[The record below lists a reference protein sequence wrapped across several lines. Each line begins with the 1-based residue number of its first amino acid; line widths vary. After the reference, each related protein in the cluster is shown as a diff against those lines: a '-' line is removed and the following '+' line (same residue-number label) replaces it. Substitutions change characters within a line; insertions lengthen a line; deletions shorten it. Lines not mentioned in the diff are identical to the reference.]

1 VREYVVDRREPGGIV
16 ADRDNLPQAKTL
28 DDRFKIA
35 NPGTLPLD
43 QNAAVT
49 GLRCPFVVRR
59 PSPLEL

>member
-1 VREYVVDRREPGGIV
+1 V

-28 DDRFKIA
+28 DDRFKVA

-49 GLRCPFVVRR
+49 GMQL
-59 PSPLEL
+59 L